1 MPTLSRPTILSRIVS
16 RSVLGTMLLLGILI
30 LGACA
35 AATPAATPAPT
46 PSQATSVPIA
56 VSTEVDATA
65 VPSQEASTPTAVPQE
80 QPAAPVEPVPDLTQS
95 AEAASVTVEVTP
107 LTLQDVQAATLDF
120 EITLSTHAVEL
131 AYDLTQI
138 VVLRDDQGN
147 EYRPASWEGPTGG
160 HHVAGVLRFA
170 DRATILQS
178 GVTKVELDLQGIADV
193 PSRLFRWDVPQE

>member
-1 MPTLSRPTILSRIVS
+1 M
-16 RSVLGTMLLLGILI
+16 VL
-30 LGACA
+30 
-35 AATPAATPAPT
+35 
-46 PSQATSVPIA
+46 
-56 VSTEVDATA
+56 
-65 VPSQEASTPTAVPQE
+65 
-80 QPAAPVEPVPDLTQS
+80 VESLQDLTQS

-178 GVTKVELDLQGIADV
+178 GVTEVELDLQGIADV